1 MDLEKAIKQ
10 IGDLQAEK
18 ANLLSHKER
27 LEADLKEARD
37 RRRAAEE
44 QAQKLVPEGSIV
56 LSAEDAKLLDTYKQF
71 GKPADLK
78 AALDSKSAAE
88 KQLAA
93 LQRQATIQEAAG
105 TTFNAKAL
113 AKFLPD
119 TAQLAQVEEKQDG
132 KPVKVYQVV
141 QPAAEEGKEPTKT
154 ALSEWV
160 KNVESD
166 LGISLH
172 VEQQKKAAPTG
183 HGSTPPAGPQSAE
196 EIRAAKAATGMYD
209 TL

>member
-37 RRRAAEE
+37 KRRAAEE
-44 QAQKLVPEGSIV
+44 QASKLVPEGSVV
-56 LSAEDAKLLDTYKQF
+56 LTAEDAKLLETYKQF
-71 GKPADLK
+71 GKPADVK
-78 AALDSKSAAE
+78 AALDSKSTAE
-88 KQLAA
+88 QQLAA

-105 TTFNAKAL
+105 TVFNARAL

-119 TAQLAQVEEKQDG
+119 TARIEQVEEKQDG

-141 QPAAEEGKEPTKT
+141 TPGPEGKEATKT
-154 ALSEWV
+154 TLSEWV
-160 KNVESD
+160 KGVEAD

-172 VEQQKKAAPTG
+172 LDQAKKPAPTG
-183 HGSTPPAGPQSAE
+183 EGKTDPAGPRTVEDVQ
-196 EIRAAKAATGMYD
+196 AAQAKTGLYK
-209 TL
+209 L